1 MKSQHVLNFLLGIY
15 IFIFFSYLFGPLI
28 IMSITA
34 FNSAEF
40 PAITPWEC
48 FSWRWFSEGKIAYDG
63 QHLAGLSTDW
73 RLHDGLISSLIIGF
87 GVVCLSVPIGL
98 AASIVLTQVHSRL
111 RTLFYSVSIMPVLFP
126 GVIIGISTV
135 VLWDRIATIGGDGLI
150 SDLGRNGI
158 FLTILGQTCF
168 ISTYCFLIFVARLQR
183 FDQTQE
189 EAALDLG
196 ASQTQVFFKILIP
209 YLRPAIA
216 SSAVIAFLASFENYN
231 TTVFSILSDQT
242 LTTVIASKVRLG
254 ISPAISALALVI
266 ILLTLIA
273 AITYEI
279 LKRREDKKK
288 KERQD
293 LLLFEETQDSR
304 LKREMKGSFRMPKSI
319 FLVLVLIV
327 IGLFGF
333 NQLVKNG
340 LYGSECVKAAEI
352 AKKSKFSDQLK
363 LLQQNV
369 GTVDEKSLKAGDLG
383 GNKDYNDI
391 FGDPNLFKNF
401 GGLDNKSPNNSSNL
415 FSID

>member
-1 MKSQHVLNFLLGIY
+1 MKSGHLMNALLGIY
-15 IFIFFSYLFGPLI
+15 IFIFFTYLFGPLL
-28 IMSITA
+28 IMSVTA

-40 PAITPWEC
+40 PSIAPWEC
-48 FSWRWFSEGKIAYDG
+48 FSWRWFNEGKIAYDG
-63 QHLAGLSTDW
+63 QKLAGLATDW
-73 RLHDGLISSLIIGF
+73 RLHDGFISSLIIGI
-87 GVVCLSVPIGL
+87 GVVILSVPIGL

-111 RTLFYSVSIMPVLFP
+111 RTIFYSISIMPVLFP

-135 VLWDRIATIGGDGLI
+135 VLWDRIATIGGDGFI

-196 ASQTQVFFKILIP
+196 ATQTQVFFKILIP
-209 YLRPAIA
+209 YLMPAIA

-266 ILLTLIA
+266 ILLTLIL
-273 AITYEI
+273 AIAYEVI
-279 LKRREDKKK
+279 RRREDKKK
-288 KERQD
+288 EERQNR
-293 LLLFEETQDSR
+293 LLFEETNDSR
-304 LKREMKGSFRMPKSI
+304 LKKDSKKTFKLPRSI
-319 FLVLVLIV
+319 FLFLLIFVLGGF
-327 IGLFGF
+327 GL
-333 NQLVKNG
+333 NELAKNG
-340 LYGSECVKAAEI
+340 LYGNECVKAAET

-369 GTVDEKSLKAGDLG
+369 NTVDENTLKGGTLG
-383 GNKDYNDI
+383 GTNDYNNI
-391 FGDPNLFKNF
+391 FADPNLFKNF
-401 GGLDNKSPNNSSNL
+401 GGFDNKTEK
-415 FSID
+415 

>member
-1 MKSQHVLNFLLGIY
+1 MKSGHLMNALLGIY
-15 IFIFFSYLFGPLI
+15 IFIFFTYLFGPLL
-28 IMSITA
+28 IMSVTA

-40 PAITPWEC
+40 PSITPWEC
-48 FSWRWFSEGKIAYDG
+48 FSWRWFNEGKIAYDG
-63 QHLAGLSTDW
+63 QKLAGLATDW
-73 RLHDGLISSLIIGF
+73 RLHDGFISSLIIGI
-87 GVVCLSVPIGL
+87 GVVILSVPIGL

-111 RTLFYSVSIMPVLFP
+111 RTIFYSISIMPVLFP

-135 VLWDRIATIGGDGLI
+135 VLWDRIATIGGEGFI

-196 ASQTQVFFKILIP
+196 ATQTQVFFKILIP
-209 YLRPAIA
+209 YLMPAIA

-266 ILLTLIA
+266 ILLTLIL
-273 AITYEI
+273 AIAYEVI
-279 LKRREDKKK
+279 RRREDKKK
-288 KERQD
+288 EERQNR
-293 LLLFEETQDSR
+293 LLFEETNDSR
-304 LKREMKGSFRMPKSI
+304 LKKDNKKTFKLPRSI
-319 FLVLVLIV
+319 FLFFLIIVLGGF
-327 IGLFGF
+327 GL
-333 NQLVKNG
+333 NELAKNG
-340 LYGSECVKAAEI
+340 LYGNECVKAAET

-369 GTVDEKSLKAGDLG
+369 NTVDENTLKGGTLG
-383 GNKDYNDI
+383 GTNDYNI
-391 FGDPNLFKNF
+391 FADPNLFKNF
-401 GGLDNKSPNNSSNL
+401 GGFDNKTEK
-415 FSID
+415 

>member
-1 MKSQHVLNFLLGIY
+1 MKSQHALNFVLGIY
-15 IFIFFSYLFGPLI
+15 IFIFLAYLFGPLI
-28 IMSITA
+28 IMSVTA

-48 FSWRWFSEGKIAYDG
+48 FSWRWFQEGKIAYDG

-73 RLHDGLISSLIIGF
+73 RLHDGLIKSLIIGF
-87 GVVCLSVPIGL
+87 GVVVLAVPIGM

-111 RTLFYSVSIMPVLFP
+111 RTVFYSVSIMPVLFP

-135 VLWDRIATIGGDGLI
+135 VLWDRIATIGGEGFIADI
-150 SDLGRNGI
+150 GRNGI

-196 ASQTQVFFKILIP
+196 ASQTQVFFKILVP
-209 YLRPAIA
+209 YLMPAIA

-266 ILLTLIA
+266 IVLTIIA
-273 AITYEI
+273 AVIYEV
-279 LKRREDKKK
+279 LRRREDKKK

-293 LLLFEETQDSR
+293 QLLFEETQDSR
-304 LKREMKGSFRMPKSI
+304 LKKEATKSFRIPKSI
-319 FLVLVLIV
+319 YVILFVLVVGI
-327 IGLFGF
+327 FGF
-333 NQLVKNG
+333 NQLVKNN
-340 LYGSECVKAAEI
+340 LYGSECVAAAEL
-352 AKKSKFSDQLK
+352 AKKSKFSEQLK
-363 LLQQNV
+363 LLQQNQV
-369 GTVDEKSLKAGDLG
+369 NQEALEGGELE
-383 GNKDYNDI
+383 GNKDYGDI
-391 FGDPNLFKNF
+391 FGDPNLFKDF
-401 GGLDNKSPNNSSNL
+401 GGFDTK
-415 FSID
+415 DK

>member
-1 MKSQHVLNFLLGIY
+1 MKSGHLMNALLGIY
-15 IFIFFSYLFGPLI
+15 IFIFFTYLFGPLL
-28 IMSITA
+28 IMSVTA

-40 PAITPWEC
+40 PSITPWEC
-48 FSWRWFSEGKIAYDG
+48 FSWRWFNEGKIAYDG
-63 QHLAGLSTDW
+63 QKLAGLATDW
-73 RLHDGLISSLIIGF
+73 RLHDGFISSLIIGI
-87 GVVCLSVPIGL
+87 GVVILSVPIGL

-111 RTLFYSVSIMPVLFP
+111 RTIFYSISIMPVLFP

-135 VLWDRIATIGGDGLI
+135 VLWDRIATIGGEGFL

-196 ASQTQVFFKILIP
+196 ATQTQVFFKILIP
-209 YLRPAIA
+209 YLMPAIA

-266 ILLTLIA
+266 ILLTLIL
-273 AITYEI
+273 AIAYEVI
-279 LKRREDKKK
+279 RRREDKKK
-288 KERQD
+288 EERQNR
-293 LLLFEETQDSR
+293 LLFEETNDSR
-304 LKREMKGSFRMPKSI
+304 LKKDNKKTFKLPRSI
-319 FLVLVLIV
+319 FLFLLIIVLGG
-327 IGLFGF
+327 IGL
-333 NQLVKNG
+333 NELAKNG
-340 LYGSECVKAAEI
+340 LYGNECVKAAET

-369 GTVDEKSLKAGDLG
+369 NTVDENTLKGGTLG
-383 GNKDYNDI
+383 GTNDYNNI
-391 FGDPNLFKNF
+391 FADPNLFKNF
-401 GGLDNKSPNNSSNL
+401 GGFDNKTEK
-415 FSID
+415 

>member
-1 MKSQHVLNFLLGIY
+1 MKSGHLMNALLGIY
-15 IFIFFSYLFGPLI
+15 IFIFFTYLFGPLL
-28 IMSITA
+28 IMSVTA

-40 PAITPWEC
+40 PSITPWEC
-48 FSWRWFSEGKIAYDG
+48 FSWRWFNEGKIAYDG
-63 QHLAGLSTDW
+63 QKLAGLATDW
-73 RLHDGLISSLIIGF
+73 RLHDGFISSLIIGI
-87 GVVCLSVPIGL
+87 GVVILSVPIGL

-111 RTLFYSVSIMPVLFP
+111 RTIFYSISIMPVLFP

-135 VLWDRIATIGGDGLI
+135 VLWDRIATIGGEGFI
-150 SDLGRNGI
+150 SNLGRNGI

-196 ASQTQVFFKILIP
+196 ATQTQVFFKILIP
-209 YLRPAIA
+209 YLMPAIA

-266 ILLTLIA
+266 ILLTLIL
-273 AITYEI
+273 AIAYEVI
-279 LKRREDKKK
+279 RRREDKKK
-288 KERQD
+288 EERQNR
-293 LLLFEETQDSR
+293 LLFEETNDSR
-304 LKREMKGSFRMPKSI
+304 LKKDNKKTFKLPRSI
-319 FLVLVLIV
+319 FLFLLIIVLGGF
-327 IGLFGF
+327 GL
-333 NQLVKNG
+333 NELAKNG
-340 LYGSECVKAAEI
+340 LYGNECVKAAET

-369 GTVDEKSLKAGDLG
+369 NTVDENTLKGGTLG
-383 GNKDYNDI
+383 GTNDYNNI
-391 FGDPNLFKNF
+391 FADPNLFKNF
-401 GGLDNKSPNNSSNL
+401 GGFDNKTEK
-415 FSID
+415 

>member
-1 MKSQHVLNFLLGIY
+1 MKSGHLMNALLGIY
-15 IFIFFSYLFGPLI
+15 IFIFFTYLFGPLL
-28 IMSITA
+28 IMSVTA

-40 PAITPWEC
+40 PSITPWEC
-48 FSWRWFSEGKIAYDG
+48 FSWRWFNEGKIAYDG
-63 QHLAGLSTDW
+63 QKLAGLATDW
-73 RLHDGLISSLIIGF
+73 RLHDGFISSLIIGI
-87 GVVCLSVPIGL
+87 GVVILSVPIGL

-111 RTLFYSVSIMPVLFP
+111 RTIFYSISIMPVLFP

-135 VLWDRIATIGGDGLI
+135 VLWDRIATIGGEGFI

-196 ASQTQVFFKILIP
+196 ATQTQVFFKILIP
-209 YLRPAIA
+209 YLMPAIA

-266 ILLTLIA
+266 ILLTLIL
-273 AITYEI
+273 AIAYEVVR
-279 LKRREDKKK
+279 RREDKKK
-288 KERQD
+288 EERQNR
-293 LLLFEETQDSR
+293 LLFEETNDSR
-304 LKREMKGSFRMPKSI
+304 LKKDNKKTFRVPRSI
-319 FLVLVLIV
+319 FLFLLIIVLGSF
-327 IGLFGF
+327 GL
-333 NQLVKNG
+333 NELAKNG
-340 LYGSECVKAAEI
+340 LYGNECVKAAET

-369 GTVDEKSLKAGDLG
+369 NTVDENTLKGGTLG
-383 GNKDYNDI
+383 GTNDYNNI
-391 FGDPNLFKNF
+391 FADPNLFKNF
-401 GGLDNKSPNNSSNL
+401 GGFDNKTEK
-415 FSID
+415 

>member
-1 MKSQHVLNFLLGIY
+1 MKSGHLMNALLGIY
-15 IFIFFSYLFGPLI
+15 IFIFFTYLFGPLL
-28 IMSITA
+28 IMSVTA

-40 PAITPWEC
+40 PSITPWEC
-48 FSWRWFSEGKIAYDG
+48 FSWRWFNEGKIAYDG
-63 QHLAGLSTDW
+63 QKLAGLATDW
-73 RLHDGLISSLIIGF
+73 RLHDGFISSLIIGI
-87 GVVCLSVPIGL
+87 GVVILSVPIGL

-111 RTLFYSVSIMPVLFP
+111 RTIFYSISIMPVLFP

-135 VLWDRIATIGGDGLI
+135 VLWDRIATIGGEGFI

-196 ASQTQVFFKILIP
+196 ATQTQVFFKILIP
-209 YLRPAIA
+209 YLMPAIA

-266 ILLTLIA
+266 ILLTLIL
-273 AITYEI
+273 AIAYEVI
-279 LKRREDKKK
+279 RRREDKKK
-288 KERQD
+288 EERQNR
-293 LLLFEETQDSR
+293 LLFEGTNDSR
-304 LKREMKGSFRMPKSI
+304 LKKDDKKTFRLPRSI
-319 FLVLVLIV
+319 FLFLLIIVLGGF
-327 IGLFGF
+327 GL
-333 NQLVKNG
+333 NELAKNG
-340 LYGSECVKAAEI
+340 LYGNECVQAAET

-369 GTVDEKSLKAGDLG
+369 NTVDENTLKGGTLG
-383 GNKDYNDI
+383 GTNDYNNI
-391 FGDPNLFKNF
+391 FADPNLFKNF
-401 GGLDNKSPNNSSNL
+401 GGFDNKTEK
-415 FSID
+415 

>member
-1 MKSQHVLNFLLGIY
+1 M
-15 IFIFFSYLFGPLI
+15 YLFGPLI
-28 IMSITA
+28 IMSLTS

-40 PAITPWEC
+40 PAVTPWEC
-48 FSWRWFSEGKIAYDG
+48 FSWRWFQEGKIAYDG

-73 RLHDGLISSLIIGF
+73 RLHDGLINSFIIGL
-87 GVVCLSVPIGL
+87 GVVMLAVPIGM

-111 RTLFYSVSIMPVLFP
+111 RTIFYSVSIMPVLFP

-135 VLWDRIATIGGDGLI
+135 VLWDRIATIGGEGFI
-150 SDLGRNGI
+150 SDIGRNGI

-196 ASQTQVFFKILIP
+196 ANQTQVFFKILIP
-209 YLRPAIA
+209 YLMPAIA

-266 ILLTLIA
+266 ITITIIA
-273 AITYEI
+273 AIVYEV
-279 LKRREDKKK
+279 LRRREDRKK

-293 LLLFEETQDSR
+293 QLLFEQTQDSR
-304 LKREMKGSFRMPKSI
+304 LKKVVTKSFKIPRSVFI
-319 FLVLVLIV
+319 TLFILI
-327 IGLFGF
+327 IGIIGF
-333 NQLVKNG
+333 NQLVKNN
-340 LYGSECVKAAEI
+340 LYGPGCVAAAEEV
-352 AKKSKFSDQLK
+352 KRSKFFETLK
-363 LLQQNV
+363 LLQDIE
-369 GTVDEKSLKAGDLG
+369 VDEKALEGGELG
-383 GNKDYNDI
+383 GNKDYGDI
-391 FGDPNLFKNF
+391 FGDPNLFKDF
-401 GGLDNKSPNNSSNL
+401 GGFDTK
-415 FSID
+415 DE

>member
-1 MKSQHVLNFLLGIY
+1 MKSGHLMNALLGIY
-15 IFIFFSYLFGPLI
+15 IFIFFTYLFGPLL
-28 IMSITA
+28 IMSVTA

-40 PAITPWEC
+40 PSITPWEC
-48 FSWRWFSEGKIAYDG
+48 FSWRWFNEGKIAYDG
-63 QHLAGLSTDW
+63 QKLAGLATDW
-73 RLHDGLISSLIIGF
+73 RLHDGFISSLIIGI
-87 GVVCLSVPIGL
+87 GVVILSVPIGL

-111 RTLFYSVSIMPVLFP
+111 RTIFYSISIMPVLFP

-135 VLWDRIATIGGDGLI
+135 VLWDRIATIGGEGFI

-189 EAALDLG
+189 EAALALG
-196 ASQTQVFFKILIP
+196 APQTQVFFKRLIP
-209 YLRPAIA
+209 YLMPAIA

-266 ILLTLIA
+266 ILLTLIL
-273 AITYEI
+273 AIAYEVI
-279 LKRREDKKK
+279 RRREDKKK
-288 KERQD
+288 EERQNR
-293 LLLFEETQDSR
+293 LLFEETNDSR
-304 LKREMKGSFRMPKSI
+304 LKKDNKKTFRLPRSI
-319 FLVLVLIV
+319 FLFLLIIVLGGF
-327 IGLFGF
+327 GL
-333 NQLVKNG
+333 NELAKNG
-340 LYGSECVKAAEI
+340 LYGNECVKAAET

-369 GTVDEKSLKAGDLG
+369 NTVDENTLKGGTLG
-383 GNKDYNDI
+383 GTNDYNNI
-391 FGDPNLFKNF
+391 FADPNLFKNF
-401 GGLDNKSPNNSSNL
+401 GGFDNKTEK
-415 FSID
+415 

>member
-1 MKSQHVLNFLLGIY
+1 MKSHHLLKFFLGIY
-15 IFIFFSYLFGPLI
+15 IFIFLMYLFGPLI
-28 IMSITA
+28 VMSITS

-40 PAITPWEC
+40 PAVTPWEC
-48 FSWRWFSEGKIAYDG
+48 FSWRWFQEGKIAYDG

-73 RLHDGLISSLIIGF
+73 RLHDGLINSFIIGV
-87 GVVCLSVPIGL
+87 GVVMLAVPIGM

-111 RTLFYSVSIMPVLFP
+111 RTIFYSVSIMPVLFP

-135 VLWDRIATIGGDGLI
+135 VLWDRIATIGGEGFI
-150 SDLGRNGI
+150 SDIGRNGI

-196 ASQTQVFFKILIP
+196 ANQTQVFFKILIP
-209 YLRPAIA
+209 YLMPAIA

-266 ILLTLIA
+266 ITITIIA
-273 AITYEI
+273 AIVYEV
-279 LKRREDKKK
+279 LRRREDRKK

-293 LLLFEETQDSR
+293 QLLFEQTQDSR
-304 LKREMKGSFRMPKSI
+304 LKKVVTKSFKIPRSI
-319 FLVLVLIV
+319 FVTLFILI
-327 IGLFGF
+327 IGIIGF
-333 NQLVKNG
+333 NQLVKNN
-340 LYGSECVKAAEI
+340 LYGPGCVAAAEEV
-352 AKKSKFSDQLK
+352 KRSKFFETLK
-363 LLQQNV
+363 LLQDIE
-369 GTVDEKSLKAGDLG
+369 VDEKALEGGELG
-383 GNKDYNDI
+383 GNKDYGDI
-391 FGDPNLFKNF
+391 FGDPNLFKDF
-401 GGLDNKSPNNSSNL
+401 GGFDTKE
-415 FSID
+415 D

>member
-1 MKSQHVLNFLLGIY
+1 MKSQHALNFILGIY
-15 IFIFFSYLFGPLI
+15 IFIFLSYLFGPLI

-48 FSWRWFSEGKIAYDG
+48 FSWRWFQEGKIAYDG

-73 RLHDGLISSLIIGF
+73 RLHDGLIKSLIIGL
-87 GVVCLSVPIGL
+87 GVVVLAVPIGM

-135 VLWDRIATIGGDGLI
+135 VLWDRIATIGGEGFIADI
-150 SDLGRNGI
+150 GRNGI

-196 ASQTQVFFKILIP
+196 ASQTQVFFKVLIP
-209 YLRPAIA
+209 YLMPAIA

-266 ILLTLIA
+266 IFLTLLA
-273 AITYEI
+273 AIIYEV
-279 LKRREDKKK
+279 LKRREDRKK

-293 LLLFEETQDSR
+293 QLLYEETQDSR
-304 LKREMKGSFRMPKSI
+304 LKKEEKKSFRISRSI
-319 FLVLVLIV
+319 YVILFLIIV
-327 IGLFGF
+327 GIFGF

-340 LYGSECVKAAEI
+340 LYGSECVTAAE
-352 AKKSKFSDQLK
+352 AVKKSKFSDQLK

-369 GTVDEKSLKAGDLG
+369 DTVDEKSLEGGELG
-383 GNKDYNDI
+383 GNKDYSDI
-391 FGDPNLFKNF
+391 FGDTNLFKDF
-401 GGLDNKSPNNSSNL
+401 GGFDTKKE
-415 FSID
+415 D

>member
-1 MKSQHVLNFLLGIY
+1 MKSQHILKFILGIY
-15 IFIFFSYLFGPLI
+15 IFIFLSFLFGPLI

-40 PAITPWEC
+40 PAVTPWEC
-48 FSWRWFSEGKIAYDG
+48 FSWRWFLEGKIAYDG

-73 RLHDGLISSLIIGF
+73 RLQDGLIKSLFIGF
-87 GVVCLSVPIGL
+87 GVVILAVPIGM

-111 RTLFYSVSIMPVLFP
+111 RTIFYSISIMPVLFP

-135 VLWDRIATIGGDGLI
+135 VLWDRIATIGGDGFI
-150 SDLGRNGI
+150 ADIGRNGI

-196 ASQTQVFFKILIP
+196 ATQTQVFFKILIP
-209 YLRPAIA
+209 YLMPAIA

-266 ILLTLIA
+266 IILTLIA

-279 LKRREDKKK
+279 FRRREDKKK
-288 KERQD
+288 KQRQN
-293 LLLFEETQDSR
+293 LLLFEKTQDSR
-304 LKREMKGSFRMPKSI
+304 LKIEPKKSFKIPKSI
-319 FLVLVLIV
+319 FILLFIV
-327 IGLFGF
+327 IFGIFGF
-333 NQLVKNG
+333 NQIVKNG
-340 LYGSECVKAAEI
+340 LYGSKCVEAAETS
-352 AKKSKFSDQLK
+352 KKSKFSEQLK
-363 LLQQNV
+363 LLQQNQV
-369 GTVDEKSLKAGDLG
+369 NEKDLQGGELG
-383 GNKDYNDI
+383 GNKDYGDI
-391 FGDPNLFKNF
+391 FGDPNLFKDF
-401 GGLDNKSPNNSSNL
+401 GGFDT
-415 FSID
+415 D

>member
-1 MKSQHVLNFLLGIY
+1 MKSGHLMNALLGIY
-15 IFIFFSYLFGPLI
+15 IFIFFTYLFGPLL
-28 IMSITA
+28 IMSVTA

-40 PAITPWEC
+40 PSITPWEC
-48 FSWRWFSEGKIAYDG
+48 FSWRWFYEGKIAYDG
-63 QHLAGLSTDW
+63 QKLAGLATDW
-73 RLHDGLISSLIIGF
+73 RLHDGFISSLIIGI
-87 GVVCLSVPIGL
+87 GVVILSVPIGL

-111 RTLFYSVSIMPVLFP
+111 RTIFYSISIMPVLFP

-135 VLWDRIATIGGDGLI
+135 VLWDRIATIGGEGFI

-196 ASQTQVFFKILIP
+196 ATQTQVFFKILIP
-209 YLRPAIA
+209 YLMPAIA

-266 ILLTLIA
+266 ILLTLIL
-273 AITYEI
+273 AISYEVI
-279 LKRREDKKK
+279 RRREDKKK
-288 KERQD
+288 EERQNR
-293 LLLFEETQDSR
+293 LLFEETKDRR
-304 LKREMKGSFRMPKSI
+304 LKKDNKKTFKLPRSI
-319 FLVLVLIV
+319 FLFLLIIVLGGF
-327 IGLFGF
+327 GL
-333 NQLVKNG
+333 NELAKNG
-340 LYGSECVKAAEI
+340 LYGNECVKAAET

-369 GTVDEKSLKAGDLG
+369 NTVDENTLKGGTLG
-383 GNKDYNDI
+383 GTNDYNNI
-391 FGDPNLFKNF
+391 FADPNLFKNF
-401 GGLDNKSPNNSSNL
+401 GGFDNKTEK
-415 FSID
+415 

>member
-1 MKSQHVLNFLLGIY
+1 MKSQYLLKFFLGVY
-15 IFIFFSYLFGPLI
+15 IFIFLAYLFGPLI
-28 IMSITA
+28 IMSLTS

-40 PAITPWEC
+40 PAVTPWEC
-48 FSWRWFSEGKIAYDG
+48 FSWRWFQEGKIAYDG

-73 RLHDGLISSLIIGF
+73 RLHDGLINSFIIGL
-87 GVVCLSVPIGL
+87 GVVMLAVPIGM

-111 RTLFYSVSIMPVLFP
+111 RTIFYSVSIMPVLFP

-135 VLWDRIATIGGDGLI
+135 VLWDRIATIGGEGFI
-150 SDLGRNGI
+150 SDIGRNGI

-196 ASQTQVFFKILIP
+196 ANQTQVFFKILIP
-209 YLRPAIA
+209 YLMPAIA

-266 ILLTLIA
+266 ITITIIA
-273 AITYEI
+273 AIVYEV
-279 LKRREDKKK
+279 LRRREDRKK

-293 LLLFEETQDSR
+293 QLLFEQTQDSR
-304 LKREMKGSFRMPKSI
+304 LKKVVTKSFKIPRSI
-319 FLVLVLIV
+319 FVTLFILI
-327 IGLFGF
+327 IGIIGF
-333 NQLVKNG
+333 NQLVKNN
-340 LYGSECVKAAEI
+340 LYGPECVAAAEEV
-352 AKKSKFSDQLK
+352 KRSKFFETLK
-363 LLQQNV
+363 LLQDIE
-369 GTVDEKSLKAGDLG
+369 VDEKALEGGELG
-383 GNKDYNDI
+383 GNKDYGDI
-391 FGDPNLFKNF
+391 FGDPNLFKDF
-401 GGLDNKSPNNSSNL
+401 GGFDTKE
-415 FSID
+415 D